1 MAHFAITS
9 ISTGEVQEVI
19 VIDNRDLP
27 AYGSFPQA
35 EQAGRELII
44 NWGIMPAGHTAYQCS
59 YSGSFRNAYPGQGW
73 TYNAERDE
81 FVAPIFVNLPVPPIP
96 QES

>member
-9 ISTGEVQEVI
+9 ISTGEVREVI

-27 AYGSFPQA
+27 AYGSFPQS

-59 YSGSFRNAYPGQGW
+59 YSASFRGNYPGQGW
-73 TYNAERDE
+73 VYDSQADQ
-81 FVAPIFVNLPVPPIP
+81 FIQPGIP
-96 QES
+96 EGA